1 MLGNLLKWVNVLSF
15 YYPYRQDWSSVL
27 EYLNYS
33 LNGEQMV
40 CSMTTQLFHI
50 PVTRNLKG
58 NSEMHN
64 HLVPASYHRVTA
76 VGCAKRL
83 QNGESHDSIIKAM
96 VACVNNGSKQDKEVT
111 KWLAVMRENAPS
123 EYKGFMDS
131 VINWQRQAEQSLAY
145 TQQLLR
151 GMGFDTESENGEP
164 AY

>member
-1 MLGNLLKWVNVLSF
+1 MNY

-50 PVTRNLKG
+50 TLTKNLKG
-58 NSEMHN
+58 NAEMHN

-76 VGCAKRL
+76 LGCAKRL
-83 QNGESHDSIIKAM
+83 QSGEYHESIIKAL
-96 VACVNNGSKQDKEVT
+96 VACVNNGLKQDKEVK
-111 KWLAVMRENAPS
+111 KWLRVMRENAPS
-123 EYKGFMDS
+123 EYIEFMDS
-131 VINWQRQAEQSLAY
+131 VISWQQQTEQSLAY

-151 GMGFDTESENGEP
+151 GMGFDTQTENGVP